1 MNENILILT
10 RLHKFPTRNHGEKY
24 VWKYLQ
30 LEYDDYRTARHFY
43 EVAFHDCPLQWMM
56 DGEEQIYQN
65 EIFTRVIIKKF
76 REVHA
81 RLKYKSVFTFEFG
94 NEMLE
99 YLHGNERIHGHYRLG
114 VNDQEYLTD

>member
-1 MNENILILT
+1 MA
-10 RLHKFPTRNHGEKY
+10 RNMYGSTFNLKMMIIGQQDN
-24 VWKYLQ
+24 V
-30 LEYDDYRTARHFY
+30 Y
-43 EVAFHDCPLQWMM
+43 EVAFHHCPLQWMM

-99 YLHGNERIHGHYRLG
+99 YLHGKERIHCHYRLG
-114 VNDQEYLTD
+114 VTDQEYLTD